1 MKIIRLAIVICL
13 MVTMAACSSSNSDN
27 GAEPAGG
34 STTPSTTQ
42 PTNGDSESSDK
53 IKITKEQY
61 AKISNG
67 MTYQEVSDIVGGEGE
82 IITESGEKGSDMYGI
97 GVMYEGEGGVG
108 ASANFVFI
116 GDKLHTK
123 SQFGLE

>member
-1 MKIIRLAIVICL
+1 MKIIRVAIVICL
-13 MVTMAACSSSNSDN
+13 MITVAACSSSNSNN
-27 GAEPAGG
+27 GTEPAG
-34 STTPSTTQ
+34 SPAAPSTQQ
-42 PTNGDSESSDK
+42 PANEDSSSSNK

-61 AKISNG
+61 DQINNG
-67 MTYQEVSDIVGGEGE
+67 MTYKEVTDIVGGEGG
-82 IITESGEKGSDMYGI
+82 IITETGEKGSDMYGI

-108 ASANFVFI
+108 SGANFVFI